1 MQFSG
6 GYSFEFLIRV
16 SIEEES
22 CCTVHNPGGMERW
35 HPWLRCA
42 CNGCRAECYAGS
54 SSWIPPVSEQVSLLH
69 TPGVKMLKMLRDS
82 LKAVPPH
89 H

>member
-6 GYSFEFLIRV
+6 RYSFEFLISL

-22 CCTVHNPGGMERW
+22 CCTVHPPGGMERW
-35 HPWLRCA
+35 HPRLRCA
-42 CNGCRAECYAGS
+42 CGGRHAGSCAGS
-54 SSWIPPVSEQVSLLH
+54 SSSAPPISEQVSPLH
-69 TPGVKMLKMLRDS
+69 TPGVKMLKMLRES